1 MKTRNILWCTVPLM
15 LSLTLTLVSACTPAT
30 PGTGIVEV
38 RAMDAPAAGV
48 SSIQVTTNNIQIHK
62 ADASNDTWVT
72 VVSQENT
79 FDLVAIQG
87 AEVFLGSANVS
98 SGNYTQ
104 IRLDV
109 TKVIVT
115 MNGVNITAKLPGEVL
130 KVVGTWE
137 VKADQKTILTLD
149 FQADT
154 FVVITGN
161 DTVQVKPV
169 IKLDV
174 SQGERP
180 LKTK

>member
-1 MKTRNILWCTVPLM
+1 MKKGNILRLTI
-15 LSLTLTLVSACTPAT
+15 SLVSILGITLVSACTRAPQ
-30 PGTGIVEV
+30 TGIVEV
-38 RAMDAPAAGV
+38 RAMDAPPAGV
-48 SSIQVTTNNIQIHK
+48 SKIMVTTRNIQIHK
-62 ADASNDTWVT
+62 ADAPEDSWIT
-72 VVSQENT
+72 VVSQEKT

-87 AEVFLGSANVS
+87 AEVFLGSENVS

-109 TKVIVT
+109 TQVIVT
-115 MNGVNITAKLPGEVL
+115 LDSTNITAKLPSDKL
-130 KVVGTWE
+130 KVVGPWE
-137 VKADQKTILTLD
+137 VKAGQKTILTLD

-161 DTVQVKPV
+161 DQAQVNPV

>member
-1 MKTRNILWCTVPLM
+1 MQKRNLLRSTVPLII
-15 LSLTLTLVSACTPAT
+15 SLALTLVSACTPTT
-30 PGTGIVEV
+30 PRTGIVEV
-38 RAMDAPAAGV
+38 RAMDAPPTGV
-48 SSIQVTTNNIQIHK
+48 SSIMVTTGNIQIHK
-62 ADASNDTWVT
+62 ANAPDDSWIT
-72 VVSQENT
+72 VVSQEKT

-87 AEVFLGSANVS
+87 AEVFLGSENVS
-98 SGNYTQ
+98 TGNYTQ

-115 MNGVNITAKLPGEVL
+115 MNGVTITAKLPSDVL

-154 FVVITGN
+154 FVVMTGN
-161 DTVQVKPV
+161 DTAQVKPV
-169 IKLDV
+169 IKLEV